1 MHYVKQSQI
10 GVISFVYVLTVKED
24 TLKVGTWSFDRV
36 FSNQFLN
43 NVSYNTK
50 SYPTLPYSTISY
62 YSASSEFS
70 EVKISLTYRTVL
82 HRTVIFGE
90 KKLYSPSSHLSASTL
105 RLLHLHPKKV
115 YLVVSEKKV
124 PSLMIRKNDFLISNL
139 LLVSWGKNKIRKWF
153 FLLRVWLFFTRV
165 KILEIWY
172 LLKKVSE
179 DKINCQRSVASYEI
193 FTQEYI
199 FSSL

>member
-1 MHYVKQSQI
+1 MGLDPLI
-10 GVISFVYVLTVKED
+10 GCFQTSSWTTSHII
-24 TLKVGTWSFDRV
+24 
-36 FSNQFLN
+36 LN
-43 NVSYNTK
+43 L
-50 SYPTLPYSTISY
+50 TLPYRTVPYRTIPHRL
-62 YSASSEFS
+62 EFS
-70 EVKISLTYRTVL
+70 EVNISLTYRTVP
-82 HRTVIFGE
+82 HRTVIFGG

-124 PSLMIRKNDFLISNL
+124 LSLMIRRNDFLISNL

-153 FLLRVWLFFTRV
+153 FLLLLLLRVWLFFTRV

-172 LLKKVSE
+172 LLKKGSE
-179 DKINCQRSVASYEI
+179 DKINCQRSAASYEI
-193 FTQEYI
+193 FTQEFS